1 MFLTSALVVFSDYKH
16 ADEFYLRRVIQTDK
30 AELVINIMDTLG
42 RTYRELLTYIQK
54 PREQT
59 SGQSDI
65 KNFKNS
71 DRSSQKQSDSRRKYK
86 QDFGSFVQREI

>member
-16 ADEFYLRRVIQTDK
+16 ADEFYLRRLIQADK

-42 RTYRELLTYIQK
+42 RTYRELLTDIQK
-54 PREQT
+54 TREQT

-71 DRSSQKQSDSRRKYK
+71 DRSSQKHSDSRRKYK